1 MKFLL
6 LIIPFLAFSQQQI
19 AKGFVLDEKTK
30 TPIPYVNISILKSQI
45 GTSSHEDGS
54 YHLEIFKEDV
64 DKDIKLSSLGY
75 KDSIISVSKLIKL
88 KTIYLKPLIEEL
100 KEVIITNKF
109 EEKFLEINSLSESDL
124 CSGFGTSAKNP
135 WIIASYFPFKDNY
148 ELTDYIK
155 SVKFYFGNFKNKK
168 SKFRLRLYSVGLD
181 GLPNRDL
188 ISKNIIVELKRKQK
202 SVEIDLTDYS
212 LIFPREGFFVAFEW
226 LYIPYNTEK
235 VTYVF
240 ENKKNKKGLKYNPT
254 FSGICQPTRGMKT
267 AIYIS
272 GQWKDMTLN
281 FFRKDKKLIPAISL
295 ILSN

>member
-19 AKGFVLDEKTK
+19 AKGFVLNENTK

-54 YHLEIFKEDV
+54 YHLEIFKEDI
-64 DKDIKLSSLGY
+64 DKGIKLSSLGY

-100 KEVIITNKF
+100 NEVVITNKF
-109 EEKFLEINSLSESDL
+109 EEKFLEINPLSKSDL

-202 SVEIDLTDYS
+202 SVEIDLTVYS

-254 FSGICQPTRGMKT
+254 FSGICQPSRDMKT

-281 FFRKDKKLIPAISL
+281 FFRKDKKIIPAISL
-295 ILSN
+295 TLSN